1 LVNNV
6 GVYNPE
12 LFLNISYAKI
22 KTETILNTI
31 PMTIMSRIFI
41 PIMKQRYIDFKK
53 RSAIINVAS
62 GSCQS
67 LLYGTANYCA
77 TKAYE
82 DLLTRSLA
90 TEYRN
95 YHIDFMSLRP
105 YLVTSSMTYG
115 EKSLL
120 HVTGEECAKGALKD
134 LGRSLVS
141 YGHWKHRIQ
150 GVLIEELN
158 GKIVQWFMCLKNKQ
172 LLMRYK
178 ELGYTGK

>member
-1 LVNNV
+1 MDISILVNNV
-6 GVYNPE
+6 GVYNPA
-12 LFLNISYAKI
+12 LFLNISYEKI

-41 PIMKQRYIDFKK
+41 PIMKQRYIELKK

-115 EKSLL
+115 EKSWL
-120 HVTGEECAKGALKD
+120 HVTG
-134 LGRSLVS
+134 
-141 YGHWKHRIQ
+141 
-150 GVLIEELN
+150 
-158 GKIVQWFMCLKNKQ
+158 
-172 LLMRYK
+172 
-178 ELGYTGK
+178 